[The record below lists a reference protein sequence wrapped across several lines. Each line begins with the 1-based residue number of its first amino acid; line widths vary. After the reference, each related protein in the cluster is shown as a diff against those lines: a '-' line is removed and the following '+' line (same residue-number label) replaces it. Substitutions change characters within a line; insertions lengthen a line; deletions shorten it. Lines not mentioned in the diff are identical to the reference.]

1 MNLRYTYPETRLAAS
16 MNAAK
21 KYDPVVI
28 RTLKTAIFATKPDQG
43 GIPPRANQPAER
55 ASADGKLEWVIE
67 IEKSWILESE
77 TQKHDGDPTTEIPGE
92 WSSRIG

>member
-1 MNLRYTYPETRLAAS
+1 MRGECNSNLSKNSVLMNLRYTYPETRLAAS

-55 ASADGKLEWVIE
+55 ASADGKLE
-67 IEKSWILESE
+67 
-77 TQKHDGDPTTEIPGE
+77 
-92 WSSRIG
+92 